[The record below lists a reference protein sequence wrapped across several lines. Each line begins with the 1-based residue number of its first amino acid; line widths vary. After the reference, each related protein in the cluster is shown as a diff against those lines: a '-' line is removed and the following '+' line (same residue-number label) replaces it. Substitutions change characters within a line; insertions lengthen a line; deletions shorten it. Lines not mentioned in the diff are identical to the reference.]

1 MLTPQEIRSD
11 GAFITL
17 LQLADF
23 HYTPLT
29 DETENSEQP
38 TDMQALLDREQMI
51 QSVAA
56 KGISAICATGKGII
70 WRALIFHY
78 FKKDGVSFLFYQC
91 PISLLFLR

>member
-11 GAFITL
+11 GAFVTL

-29 DETENSEQP
+29 DETENSEKP

-56 KGISAICATGKGII
+56 KGISAICATGKDII
-70 WRALIFHY
+70 WRTLPF
-78 FKKDGVSFLFYQC
+78 SLF
-91 PISLLFLR
+91 